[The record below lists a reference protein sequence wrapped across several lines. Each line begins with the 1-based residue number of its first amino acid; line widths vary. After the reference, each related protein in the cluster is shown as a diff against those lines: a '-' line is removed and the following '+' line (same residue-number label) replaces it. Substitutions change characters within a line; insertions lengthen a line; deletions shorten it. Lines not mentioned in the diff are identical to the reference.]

1 MAWNLRGR
9 VIETCSCN
17 MLCPC
22 WYGVKE
28 LMVMD
33 RGWCNT
39 TQWYLIEGGRSAEV
53 DLGTRT
59 VVLTMDF
66 PGPTLFDGNGTGRL
80 YIDDGAS
87 AEQRREL
94 EGIFQGKKGG
104 APELLGNIVAN
115 WLPTKEARIDINEGD
130 KTTARVAG
138 VGQVESNLLKDES
151 GRVMTTQNVGF
162 ASFFNADG
170 LNTQLAPSSAQWSDS
185 ELPHPMEHRSGA
197 RTTVNWRVD

>member
-1 MAWNLRGR
+1 MTWNLRGQ
-9 VIETCSCN
+9 VVETCSCN

-39 TQWYLIEGGRSAEV
+39 TQWYAIESGQSADVE
-53 DLGTRT
+53 LAGRT

-94 EGIFQGKKGG
+94 EAIFQGKSGG
-104 APELLGNIVAN
+104 APALFSQIVSN
-115 WLPTKEARIDINEGD
+115 WLPTKQARIEIDKGD
-130 KTTARVAG
+130 KVTARIAG
-138 VGQVESNLLKDES
+138 IGHIESNLLKDES
-151 GRVMTTQNVGF
+151 GRIMTTQNVGF

-170 LNTQLAPSSAQWSDS
+170 LNTELAPSTAQWSDS

-197 RTTVNWRVD
+197 RTTVNWQAD

>member
-1 MAWNLRGR
+1 
-9 VIETCSCN
+9 
-17 MLCPC
+17 
-22 WYGVKE
+22 
-28 LMVMD
+28 MD

-39 TQWYLIEGGRSAEV
+39 TQWYLIERGRSAGV
-53 DLGTRT
+53 DLGART

-80 YIDDGAS
+80 YIDDGATG
-87 AEQRREL
+87 EQHREL

-104 APELLGNIVAN
+104 APELFSQIVAN
-115 WLPTKEARIDINEGD
+115 WLPTKQARIEIDNGD
-130 KTTARVAG
+130 KTMARVAG
-138 VGQVESNLLKDES
+138 VGQVESTLLKDEA

-170 LNTQLAPSSAQWSDS
+170 LNTQLAPSAAQWSDS

-197 RTTVNWRVD
+197 RTTVNWRAD